1 MKSVF
6 LNLLILGLILSG
18 CVTTTGPYVSPG
30 EVYQTAE
37 ELKVKALKF
46 RLQKEK
52 KVAEVGYR
60 LLKSIKEKL
69 GSYPYIGARF
79 IKVDD
84 YVRRLFGITSTYPY
98 AIAYCVN
105 GSPAYKAGLQPGDV
119 IKEINGIRI
128 YSPSAL
134 GSVLRNIK
142 PGERVNFIVIRGDK
156 EVYLNFV
163 TGKIPADVTFRMVDE
178 ESVNAGATPNQVVVT
193 YGLMRFINSDDE
205 LAIILGHELAHIMR
219 GHIAKR
225 MGTDLLAVLLGI
237 AAGYGA
243 ESISPGSGDVVMQG
257 VGSAFSSY
265 YSRGFE
271 READYYGILYAY
283 QAGYDVHAGIDVW
296 ERFAVE
302 VPRSLTRDFFSTH
315 PTSAE
320 RLLRIKKIVQEL
332 EAEGKIPHR

>member
-1 MKSVF
+1 MKNTVIFYLS
-6 LNLLILGLILSG
+6 LGLFAGG
-18 CVTTTGPYVSPG
+18 CVTTGPYVSPG
-30 EVYQTAE
+30 EVYQVTE

-52 KVAEVGYR
+52 KVADVGYR
-60 LLKSIKEKL
+60 LLRSIDEKL

-84 YVRRLFGITSTYPY
+84 YVRRLFSITSTYPY
-98 AIAYCVN
+98 AIAYCVS
-105 GSPAYKAGLQPGDV
+105 GSPAEKGGLLPGDV
-119 IKEINGIRI
+119 VKEINGVRI
-128 YSPSAL
+128 YSGSAL
-134 GSVLRNIK
+134 SRVLRNIRPK
-142 PGERVNFIVIRGDK
+142 DRVDFLLIRGPR
-156 EVYLNFV
+156 EVSRTV
-163 TGKIPADVTFRMVDE
+163 IADEIPADVSFRMVDE

-205 LAIILGHELAHIMR
+205 LAIILGHELAHIIR

-243 ESISPGSGDVVMQG
+243 ESVSPGSGDIVMQG
-257 VGSAFSSY
+257 VGGAFSSY
-265 YSRGFE
+265 YSREFE

-283 QAGYDVHAGIDVW
+283 RAGYDVHAGIDVW

-302 VPRSLTRDFFSTH
+302 VPQSLTRDFFSTH

-320 RLLRIKKIVQEL
+320 RLLRIKKIVEQL
-332 EAEGKIPHR
+332 ETEGKIPPE